1 MFDYKKENQTK
12 ITVFANAMCKLLVR
26 LHKNSLN
33 PIDTAAK
40 DCYFSVYIYFD
51 NQVDSIDHLAF
62 TKVPLFGYMRLIL
75 ETLNQLD
82 MTHEEWKENLQ
93 KTVVACNEFYLTD

>member
-33 PIDTAAK
+33 PIDTTAK

-62 TKVPLFGYMRLIL
+62 TKVHLFGYMRLIR
-75 ETLNQLD
+75 ETHITNWIRLMKSGKRICKKLLWLAMNF
-82 MTHEEWKENLQ
+82 T
-93 KTVVACNEFYLTD
+93 